1 MNGISVITI
10 CFNNLADLQKTC
22 QSVDKQT
29 RQPEEHW
36 IINGS
41 TTDEIAKWLEETPQP
56 VYRKWINERDRGI
69 ADALNKGKIGRA
81 SCRERV

>member
-36 IINGS
+36 IING
-41 TTDEIAKWLEETPQP
+41 
-56 VYRKWINERDRGI
+56 
-69 ADALNKGKIGRA
+69 
-81 SCRERV
+81 